1 MVLPKKTTR
10 DLIGE
15 YIDLDIE
22 RQWEEDNEAQLEIEN
37 QLHGLIF
44 PICSSFEAQPIHRVA

>member
-22 RQWEEDNEAQLEIEN
+22 RQWEEDNEAQLEIEDKLQKV
-37 QLHGLIF
+37 QLVFSYQIYRIYLDDF
-44 PICSSFEAQPIHRVA
+44 S